1 MSKPLGEP
9 KHFMSGA
16 AFVSTTSRWTGDG
29 RHLDQP
35 GPGKPSSPVLATL
48 IYYTYL
54 ISEQLVRVVTATNL
68 ISYFLF
74 MHVLEYMGF
83 SFFSALQADWTRQT
97 IVYL

>member
-1 MSKPLGEP
+1 MSIKVSKPLGEP

-35 GPGKPSSPVLATL
+35 GPGKPPSPVLATF
-48 IYYTYL
+48 
-54 ISEQLVRVVTATNL
+54 

-74 MHVLEYMGF
+74 MHVLESMGF
-83 SFFSALQADWTRQT
+83 FFIYFLAHYRPIGQGKQSFIYNASSKW
-97 IVYL
+97 I